1 MEVGR
6 TESNSRNC
14 SFLFSVF
21 VSLPV
26 LGYSGAVLPYGG
38 AFESSQHSGYV
49 FGRYPILSK
58 ISVAPKI
65 GSQGLGYLTGIW

>member
-1 MEVGR
+1 MVLSYHMEVHLR
-6 TESNSRNC
+6 
-14 SFLFSVF
+14 
-21 VSLPV
+21 V
-26 LGYSGAVLPYGG
+26 LSIQDM
-38 AFESSQHSGYV
+38 F